1 MVVGEER
8 FRVVMIEIKAG
19 VVGFLVGAVV
29 IGGVV
34 AVKDIRRPVMS
45 KPIAASPSLHS
56 QWPSRVS

>member
-19 VVGFLVGAVV
+19 VVGFLVGAAV

-34 AVKDIRRPVMS
+34 ATKDIGRPVVS
-45 KPIAASPSLHS
+45 TPVAANP
-56 QWPSRVS
+56 

>member
-1 MVVGEER
+1 
-8 FRVVMIEIKAG
+8 MIEIKAG